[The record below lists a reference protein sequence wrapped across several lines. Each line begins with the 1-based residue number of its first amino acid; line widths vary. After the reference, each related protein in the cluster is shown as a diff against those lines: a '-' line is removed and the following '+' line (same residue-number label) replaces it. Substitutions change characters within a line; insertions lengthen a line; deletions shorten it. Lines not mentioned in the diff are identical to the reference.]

1 MARKELTV
9 SLYMSELIYDVQNKT
24 YLTGRSRQAEGNY
37 EEVAHMQ
44 ANDDEEN
51 KNQIA
56 RSLGNAFQTLK
67 SKLSDYIVEQG
78 TTANNILMD
87 VSPQTK
93 LSLAFSMPSNYN
105 EATREAIATS
115 IHKYIIN
122 TAVGDWFTITNKAD
136 AADYIAQA
144 SLNINEIRE
153 AINKRV
159 RPTRPDV
166 VI

>member
-9 SLYMSELIYDVQNKT
+9 SLYMSELVYDVQNKT

-44 ANDDEEN
+44 ANDDDEN

-56 RSLGNAFQTLK
+56 RSLGNAFQALK
-67 SKLSDYIVEQG
+67 SKLSEYIVEQG

-93 LSLAFSMPSNYN
+93 LSLALSMPSNYN
-105 EATREAIATS
+105 EATREAIAAS
-115 IHKYIIN
+115 IHKYMIN
-122 TAVGDWFTITNKAD
+122 TAIGDWFTITNKAD

-166 VI
+166 TI

>member
-9 SLYMSELIYDVQNKT
+9 SLYMSELVYDVQNKT

-44 ANDDEEN
+44 ANDDDEN

-67 SKLSDYIVEQG
+67 SKLGDYIVEQG
-78 TTANNILMD
+78 TTANNVLMD

-93 LSLAFSMPSNYN
+93 LSLALSMPSNYN

-115 IHKYIIN
+115 IHKYMIN
-122 TAVGDWFTITNKAD
+122 TVIGDWFTITNKAD

-166 VI
+166 TI